1 MKTRPLVIVSTCILL
16 VLLLLPLTSSA
27 QSIPNWAPNVSY
39 SIGALVMFNGVEYQ
53 CIQAHTSQIGWEP
66 PSTPALWQP
75 VSGTPGPTPTPTP
88 PPPPPPPS
96 GGGGCGNPWS
106 ATTIYNVPGTQVSR
120 NGINYKNN
128 FWTEGDDPATHNG
141 GPGSG
146 QPWTAVGSC
155 SSCSTL
161 PSAPTGLKAS
171 AVSSGSTTLS
181 WNAVTP
187 PANCSITGYTVF
199 ENGNSIGTAGGTS
212 FTVNGLCSAT
222 TFTFAVAAMDGAG
235 SSARSS
241 TVSVTGSSSCG
252 TGGGGRVFAPYDD
265 ISLAVGEQVVSFAQQ
280 AGLHG
285 ITLAFMVDGGC
296 TPVWGG
302 LGGGINAN
310 FPNGTS
316 VQSAINSL
324 EANGVAV
331 YISFGGQ
338 NGSVLSS
345 CSSVSGAQSMY
356 QQVVNAYHPAGID
369 MDIEGGVN
377 APVLMSA
384 LAGLKR
390 ANPNLKVSLTLPVEP
405 FGLINTGTD
414 LLNAAHAAGFN
425 PDVVNVMA
433 MDYGSANDNLS
444 SGGSMGN
451 DAVMAAQNTL
461 NQVHA
466 AGLTSSIGVTPMIG
480 VNDTNTEVFK
490 FTDANTLMSFA
501 SNNSFITR
509 LAMWSMARD
518 NGGCAGQGF
527 ASPTCSGVSQNT
539 FQFSQTF
546 VPFH

>member
-1 MKTRPLVIVSTCILL
+1 
-16 VLLLLPLTSSA
+16 
-27 QSIPNWAPNVSY
+27 
-39 SIGALVMFNGVEYQ
+39 
-53 CIQAHTSQIGWEP
+53 
-66 PSTPALWQP
+66 
-75 VSGTPGPTPTPTP
+75 
-88 PPPPPPPS
+88 
-96 GGGGCGNPWS
+96 
-106 ATTIYNVPGTQVSR
+106 VSR
-120 NGINYKNN
+120 NGVNYKNN

-141 GPGSG
+141 PLGSG
-146 QPWTAVGSC
+146 QPWTAVGTC
-155 SSCSTL
+155 SACSGL
-161 PSAPTGLKAS
+161 PSVPTGLKAS

-181 WNAVTP
+181 WTASTAP
-187 PANCSITGYTVF
+187 SNCSVTGYTVF
-199 ENGNSIGTAGGTS
+199 ENGNSIGTSGGTS

-222 TFTFAVAAMDGAG
+222 TFTFAVSAMDGAG
-235 SSARSS
+235 SSGKSS

-265 ISLAVGEQVVSFAQQ
+265 ISLAVGEQVVTMAQQ
-280 AGLHG
+280 AGLHA

-324 EANGVAV
+324 EASGVAV
-331 YISFGGQ
+331 YISFGGA

-345 CSSVSGAQSMY
+345 CGTASGAQSMY

-377 APVLMSA
+377 SSVLMSA

-390 ANPNLKVSLTLPVEP
+390 ANPNLKVSLTLPVLP
-405 FGLINTGTD
+405 TGLITAGTD

-433 MDYGSANDNLS
+433 MDYGSGTDGLAN
-444 SGGSMGN
+444 GGTMGN
-451 DAVMAAQNTL
+451 DAIMAAQATL
-461 NQVHA
+461 SQVHT
-466 AGLTSSIGVTPMIG
+466 AGLSSSIGVTPMIG
-480 VNDTNTEVFK
+480 VNDTSTEVFK
-490 FTDANTLMSFA
+490 FTDANALVSFA
-501 SNNSFITR
+501 SSNSFISR
-509 LAMWSMARD
+509 LAFWSMARD
-518 NGGCAGQGF
+518 NGGCAGQSF
-527 ASPTCSGVSQNT
+527 ASATCSGVSQNT